1 MEIEIYCPHKDV
13 CFYLKERKGVSI
25 MKKIAGICV
34 ALVLVAALL
43 GCASQ
48 PKTTTTTT
56 TTAVT
61 TTTTPVSQAPKER
74 KVGGNVPQFVKDALK
89 KAPEDALV
97 GIGTARAASLSL
109 ARTTATTRARAEIS
123 RQLNTMMQDMVR
135 DYSAGSEVDP
145 KAAMSF
151 QENITVALSKST
163 LTGSVPVE
171 EDMDD
176 NGNYWV
182 VVMLS
187 KTNTVN
193 EINQAQAAARLAVPA
208 MASFDAEER
217 MNAAFDRVY
226 AAEIGVVDR

>member
-1 MEIEIYCPHKDV
+1 
-13 CFYLKERKGVSI
+13 
-25 MKKIAGICV
+25 MKKITGICV
-34 ALVLVAALL
+34 ALVMITALL
-43 GCASQ
+43 GCASK

-56 TTAVT
+56 TTTTVT
-61 TTTTPVSQAPKER
+61 TTTQTTPKER
-74 KVGGNVPQFVKDALK
+74 KVSGAVPQFVKDALK

-123 RQLNTMMQDMVR
+123 RQMSSIIQDMVR

-145 KAAMSF
+145 KAALSF

-163 LTGSVPVE
+163 LNGSVPVE
-171 EDMDD
+171 EDLDE

-187 KTNTVN
+187 KANTVT

-208 MASFDAEER
+208 MASFSAEER
-217 MNAAFDRVY
+217 MNKAFDKLY
-226 AAEIGVVDR
+226 DLEIGVVDR